1 MKQGVTLS
9 SDSFILI
16 RHRENPSLLSVVV
29 HAWVGKEFPDMRQN
43 ERRIEFIRARDAV
56 RTEIWLKGELIPFVN

>member
-1 MKQGVTLS
+1 M
-9 SDSFILI
+9 
-16 RHRENPSLLSVVV
+16 LSVMV

-56 RTEIWLKGELIPFVN
+56 RTEFWLKGELIPFVN

>member
-1 MKQGVTLS
+1 MKQGATLS

-16 RHRENPSLLSVVV
+16 RHRENPNLLSVVV

-43 ERRIEFIRARDAV
+43 ERRIAFIRARDAV
-56 RTEIWLKGELIPFVN
+56 RTEFWLKGELIPFVN